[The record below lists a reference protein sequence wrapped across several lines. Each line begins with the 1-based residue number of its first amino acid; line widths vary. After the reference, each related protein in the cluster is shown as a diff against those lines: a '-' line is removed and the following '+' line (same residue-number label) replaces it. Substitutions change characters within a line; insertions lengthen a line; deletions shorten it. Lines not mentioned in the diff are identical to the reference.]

1 MDDVPE
7 MMPKDG
13 GIDGKVGGEA
23 ADSAATEAA
32 PDASVA
38 TASPGDTTIETAA
51 ESAPV
56 GPAPVEPAAE
66 VAATNQ
72 IQASAAP
79 VKRGRRR
86 AVVVEIP
93 IPPVEELSPV
103 VEAVLLSTPRPVVSS
118 ALAHA
123 AGLSA
128 RNAEDENADPIVP
141 MSAIE
146 AVEGAIAALNQSY
159 ESTGRS
165 FRIEALAGGWRVMTL
180 PKFAGAIAA
189 FHKAREAAGLSR
201 AALET
206 LAIIAYKQP
215 ITRAEL
221 ESIRGV
227 ACGEVLRSLIDKRLV
242 TITGRAE
249 ELGRPLLYGTTR
261 QFLDA
266 FGLATLKDLPT
277 LAELKLPN

>member
-7 MMPKDG
+7 MMPEAG
-13 GIDGKVGGEA
+13 GGRGEGVGEAGGEPGAGVDCA
-23 ADSAATEAA
+23 ARPASGA
-32 PDASVA
+32 PPP
-38 TASPGDTTIETAA
+38 PGP
-51 ESAPV
+51 SAPPADV
-56 GPAPVEPAAE
+56 GASGEVQSESQPAPAR
-66 VAATNQ
+66 
-72 IQASAAP
+72 
-79 VKRGRRR
+79 RGRRR

-103 VEAVLLSTPRPVVSS
+103 VEAVLLSTPRPVATP
-118 ALAHA
+118 ALASA

-128 RNAEDENADPIVP
+128 RGGDDENAEPIDAHL
-141 MSAIE
+141 AIE
-146 AVEGAIAALNQSY
+146 AGEGAVAGVDEADAAA
-159 ESTGRS
+159 GRPV
-165 FRIEALAGGWRVMTL
+165 RLAALAGGWRVMTL

>member
-7 MMPKDG
+7 MMPEA
-13 GIDGKVGGEA
+13 GGERGEVVGEADGEPGAGVDCA
-23 ADSAATEAA
+23 ARPAS
-32 PDASVA
+32 DAHVA
-38 TASPGDTTIETAA
+38 TVPIEPPADVGASGEVQS
-51 ESAPV
+51 ESQ
-56 GPAPVEPAAE
+56 PAPAR
-66 VAATNQ
+66 
-72 IQASAAP
+72 
-79 VKRGRRR
+79 RGRRR

-103 VEAVLLSTPRPVVSS
+103 VEAVLLSTPRPVATP
-118 ALAHA
+118 ALASA

-128 RNAEDENADPIVP
+128 RGGDDENAEPIVP
-141 MSAIE
+141 TSAIE
-146 AVEGAIAALNQSY
+146 AVEGAIAALNEAY
-159 ESTGRS
+159 EATGRS

-201 AALET
+201 AGLET

>member
-13 GIDGKVGGEA
+13 EVGGEA
-23 ADSAATEAA
+23 AESAAAEAVPA
-32 PDASVA
+32 ASVA
-38 TASPGDTTIETAA
+38 TATPVEPTHETAA
-51 ESAPV
+51 EPVPV
-56 GPAPVEPAAE
+56 GPAAE
-66 VAATNQ
+66 VAANDQ
-72 IQASAAP
+72 VQASTTPAP
-79 VKRGRRR
+79 AKRGRRR

-93 IPPVEELSPV
+93 IPPMEELSPV
-103 VEAVLLSTPRPVVSS
+103 IEAVLLSTPRPVVTS

-128 RNAEDENADPIVP
+128 RNAEDENADPVVP
-141 MSAIE
+141 TSAIE
-146 AVEGAIAALNQSY
+146 AVEGAIAALNEAY
-159 ESTGRS
+159 EATGRS

-242 TITGRAE
+242 TIAGRAE

>member
-1 MDDVPE
+1 

-13 GIDGKVGGEA
+13 EVVTERGGGAPTDDSAGATSDANTASADEA
-23 ADSAATEAA
+23 AEAGTAPTATATIARTGATNGEPGADNGAGVPAA
-32 PDASVA
+32 PS
-38 TASPGDTTIETAA
+38 
-51 ESAPV
+51 
-56 GPAPVEPAAE
+56 
-66 VAATNQ
+66 
-72 IQASAAP
+72 
-79 VKRGRRR
+79 KRTRRR
-86 AVVVEIP
+86 GVMVEIP
-93 IPPVEELSPV
+93 IPPVGELSPV
-103 VEAVLLSTPRPVVSS
+103 VEAVLLSTPRPVTTG

-128 RNAEDENADPIVP
+128 RNTEDESADPIVP
-141 MSAIE
+141 TSAIE
-146 AVEGAIAALNQSY
+146 AVEGAIAALNEAY
-159 ESTGRS
+159 EATGRS

-249 ELGRPLLYGTTR
+249 ELGRPLLYGTTK

-266 FGLATLKDLPT
+266 FGLASLKDLPT

>member
-1 MDDVPE
+1 MDDAPE
-7 MMPKDG
+7 MLAKDG
-13 GIDGKVGGEA
+13 EVVCEA
-23 ADSAATEAA
+23 SNSG
-32 PDASVA
+32 DASEPV
-38 TASPGDTTIETAA
+38 PGVGDAGRDSST
-51 ESAPV
+51 ESQ
-56 GPAPVEPAAE
+56 VE
-66 VAATNQ
+66 
-72 IQASAAP
+72 ASAAP

-93 IPPVEELSPV
+93 IPAVEELSPV
-103 VEAVLLSTPRPVVSS
+103 VEAVLLSTPRPVTTG

-128 RNAEDENADPIVP
+128 RSTEDENAEPIVP
-141 MSAIE
+141 TSAIE
-146 AVEGAIAALNQSY
+146 AVEGAIAALNGAY
-159 ESTGRS
+159 EATGRS

-242 TITGRAE
+242 TIAGRAE

>member
-1 MDDVPE
+1 
-7 MMPKDG
+7 MMPQDG
-13 GIDGKVGGEA
+13 EVAAEHNGGAPADDSVGVPSDVNVARG
-23 ADSAATEAA
+23 DSAAEAGSGEMA
-32 PDASVA
+32 VATVASGDASGGASAGGEPGRESVA
-38 TASPGDTTIETAA
+38 H
-51 ESAPV
+51 V
-56 GPAPVEPAAE
+56 L
-66 VAATNQ
+66 
-72 IQASAAP
+72 AAP
-79 VKRGRRR
+79 VKRARRR
-86 AVVVEIP
+86 GVVVEIP
-93 IPPVEELSPV
+93 IPPVGELSPV
-103 VEAVLLSTPRPVVSS
+103 VEAVLLSTPRPVATG

-128 RNAEDENADPIVP
+128 RNTEDENAEPIVP
-141 MSAIE
+141 TSAIE
-146 AVEGAIAALNQSY
+146 AVEGAIAALNEAY
-159 ESTGRS
+159 DATGRS

-180 PKFAGAIAA
+180 PKFAGAIAV

-242 TITGRAE
+242 AITGRAE

-266 FGLATLKDLPT
+266 FGLASLKDLPT
-277 LAELKLPN
+277 LAELKLPT

>member
-1 MDDVPE
+1 MEEAPGLT
-7 MMPKDG
+7 PKE
-13 GIDGKVGGEA
+13 GEA
-23 ADSAATEAA
+23 AAD
-32 PDASVA
+32 
-38 TASPGDTTIETAA
+38 G
-51 ESAPV
+51 
-56 GPAPVEPAAE
+56 G
-66 VAATNQ
+66 VAAG
-72 IQASAAP
+72 AAP
-79 VKRGRRR
+79 VLEADAAEPGNQPTSPARRTRRR
-86 AVVVEIP
+86 AVEVSIS
-93 IPPVEELSPV
+93 IPPIDELSPV
-103 VEAVLLSTPRPVVSS
+103 VEAVLLSTPRPVVTS

-128 RNAEDENADPIVP
+128 RNTEDENADPIVP
-141 MSAIE
+141 NNAIE
-146 AVEGAIAALNQSY
+146 AVEGAIAALNEAY
-159 ESTGRS
+159 EATGRS

-242 TITGRAE
+242 TIAGRAE

>member
-1 MDDVPE
+1 M
-7 MMPKDG
+7 
-13 GIDGKVGGEA
+13 
-23 ADSAATEAA
+23 
-32 PDASVA
+32 
-38 TASPGDTTIETAA
+38 
-51 ESAPV
+51 
-56 GPAPVEPAAE
+56 
-66 VAATNQ
+66 
-72 IQASAAP
+72 
-79 VKRGRRR
+79 
-86 AVVVEIP
+86 
-93 IPPVEELSPV
+93 
-103 VEAVLLSTPRPVVSS
+103 VEAVLLSTPRPVTTS

-128 RNAEDENADPIVP
+128 RNSEDENADPVVP
-141 MSAIE
+141 NNAIE
-146 AVEGAIAALNQSY
+146 AIERAIAALNEAY

-180 PKFAGAIAA
+180 PRFAGAIAA

-261 QFLDA
+261 RFLDA
-266 FGLATLKDLPT
+266 FGLASLKDLPT

>member
-1 MDDVPE
+1 MEDAPGST
-7 MMPKDG
+7 PKE
-13 GIDGKVGGEA
+13 GEVA
-23 ADSAATEAA
+23 ADRGVEAGA
-32 PDASVA
+32 VPVLEAD
-38 TASPGDTTIETAA
+38 AA
-51 ESAPV
+51 ESGSQPPPPV
-56 GPAPVEPAAE
+56 KRTRRRAAE
-66 VAATNQ
+66 V
-72 IQASAAP
+72 S
-79 VKRGRRR
+79 
-86 AVVVEIP
+86 IP
-93 IPPVEELSPV
+93 IPPIEELSPV
-103 VEAVLLSTPRPVVSS
+103 VEAVLLSTPRPVVTS

-128 RNAEDENADPIVP
+128 RNTEDENADPVVP
-141 MSAIE
+141 NNAIE
-146 AVEGAIAALNQSY
+146 AIERAIASLNEAY

-165 FRIEALAGGWRVMTL
+165 FRIEPLAGGWRVMTL

-242 TITGRAE
+242 TIMGRAE

-266 FGLATLKDLPT
+266 FGLASLKDLPT